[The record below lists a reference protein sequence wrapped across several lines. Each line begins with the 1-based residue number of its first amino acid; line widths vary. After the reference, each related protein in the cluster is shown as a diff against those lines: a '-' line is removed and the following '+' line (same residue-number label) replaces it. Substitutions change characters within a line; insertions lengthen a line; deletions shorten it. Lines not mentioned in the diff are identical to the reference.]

1 MYMYAYDSFHSMA
14 FPSSSDGKASTCNA
28 GDLGSI
34 PSWGTKIQYAAWCDQ
49 KIKTFLNNCILS
61 HILMS
66 NVNPDYCKTF

>member
-34 PSWGTKIQYAAWCDQ
+34 PGWGRFPGEGSGNPLQYCLEKLIQHC
-49 KIKTFLNNCILS
+49 KSTILQ
-61 HILMS
+61 
-66 NVNPDYCKTF
+66 